1 LIGDWLNYF
10 KGRAKHKRL
19 HSDARWS
26 SMTSMDQPP
35 ANRRRWLRF
44 SLRTLLVV
52 MTVLCVW
59 LGFKV
64 NAARRQKEAVEA
76 IIKAGGTVTFGYQ
89 CVPVRGN
96 PDALALDPNAL
107 PNAPAWLRTCLGDDF
122 FRTADEVI
130 LNGRA
135 ISDEDLAQT
144 MNLPGIWY
152 LFLTDVKV
160 VRVDSDNQRLI
171 QDADLVGLGQLGEL
185 RRLALG
191 KADIN
196 GFGLA
201 SLVNLKHLKSL
212 NVVNTHVD
220 DSGMEY
226 IGRIVPLADLN
237 VGGTRISDSGLKQ
250 LRSLTNLK
258 ALNLDDTDISDA
270 GLEYLK
276 VLTNLTNLD
285 LSGTRVTTQGI
296 RELQKALPNTKI
308 TGP

>member
-1 LIGDWLNYF
+1 
-10 KGRAKHKRL
+10 
-19 HSDARWS
+19 
-26 SMTSMDQPP
+26 MPP
-35 ANRRRWLRF
+35 LPATRRRWFRF
-44 SLRTLLVV
+44 SLRMLLLVV
-52 MTVLCVW
+52 TVLCVW

-64 NAARRQKEAVEA
+64 NAARRQREAVMA
-76 IIKAGGTVTFGYQ
+76 ILKAGGTVTFSYQ

-96 PDALALDPNAL
+96 PDALSLDPNAL
-107 PNAPAWLRTCLGDDF
+107 PNAPAWLRACLGDDF
-122 FRTADEVI
+122 FRNADEVI

-135 ISDEDLAQT
+135 ISEEDLAQP
-144 MNLPGIWY
+144 MNLSGLWY
-152 LFLTDVKV
+152 LFLTDVKI

-171 QDADLVGLGQLGEL
+171 QDADLIGLGQLGEL

-220 DSGMEY
+220 DSGMES

-237 VGGTRISDSGLKQ
+237 LGGTRISDSGLKQ

-258 ALNLDDTDISDA
+258 ALNLWGTDVSDV

-276 VLTNLTNLD
+276 VLTNLSDLD
-285 LSGTRVTTQGI
+285 LSGTRVTAEGV
-296 RELQKALPNTKI
+296 RELQKVLPNTKI